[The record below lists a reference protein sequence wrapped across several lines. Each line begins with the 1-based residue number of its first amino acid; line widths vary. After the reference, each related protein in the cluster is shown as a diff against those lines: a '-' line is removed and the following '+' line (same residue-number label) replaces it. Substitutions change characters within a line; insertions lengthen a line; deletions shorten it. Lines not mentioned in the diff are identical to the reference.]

1 MKMPPLKG
9 EVAESLA
16 AKPEGHASKKH
27 KITSKRK
34 KSQTSHD
41 KGRTASLV

>member
-16 AKPEGHASKKH
+16 AKPEGSCIQETQNYFKTQE
-27 KITSKRK
+27 IS
-34 KSQTSHD
+34 D
-41 KGRTASLV
+41 EP